1 MQIQL
6 WQLQPSIF
14 STRTKQ
20 SFCWLMQPCFHRYTV
35 ALLLW
40 VRLQIADQSSD
51 QWYDYTTA
59 SFLSKADMFMGC
71 VRCSISHSSWR
82 WWLGAA
88 IRKIL
93 ISIHLQYCVLV
104 LIGCI
109 TNRNYR
115 SNSLCKENLCL
126 RKASTLC
133 VECYWMPLSKAD
145 DFWSCALDRLDKP
158 FLELLP
164 ALMGPSSFLP
174 LFPALLDLPGKLL
187 LYA

>member
-1 MQIQL
+1 VCGAVFPTPLEGGGLGQQFVKYSY
-6 WQLQPSIF
+6 PYIF
-14 STRTKQ
+14 NIVYW
-20 SFCWLMQPCFHRYTV
+20 F
-35 ALLLW
+35 
-40 VRLQIADQSSD
+40 
-51 QWYDYTTA
+51 
-59 SFLSKADMFMGC
+59 
-71 VRCSISHSSWR
+71 
-82 WWLGAA
+82 
-88 IRKIL
+88 
-93 ISIHLQYCVLV
+93 

-115 SNSLCKENLCL
+115 SNSLCKEILCL

-133 VECYWMPLSKAD
+133 VEWYWMQLSKAD